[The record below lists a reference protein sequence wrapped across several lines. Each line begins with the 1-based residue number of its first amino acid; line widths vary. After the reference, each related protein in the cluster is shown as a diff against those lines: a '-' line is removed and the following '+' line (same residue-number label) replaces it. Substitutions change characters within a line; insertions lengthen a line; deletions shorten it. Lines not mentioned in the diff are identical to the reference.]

1 MVLEKLLELLVGLVL
16 AATAGT
22 GGITTA
28 QNATS
33 HANPPAPV
41 SVTEKIQL
49 GMAHAHDANS
59 ADQAASPT
67 KPDAASDGLTTAA
80 GAIANAM
87 DLAPDAADPGLQR
100 ALDAVSSAGPPSPPV
115 PNVPVDVPTGR
126 P

>member
-33 HANPPAPV
+33 HASPPAPV
-41 SVTEKIQL
+41 SVTEKIEL
-49 GMAHAHDANS
+49 GMAHAQGVQASDNAANPS
-59 ADQAASPT
+59 ASA
-67 KPDAASDGLTTAA
+67 AASDGLTTATS
-80 GAIANAM
+80 AIEHAM
-87 DLAPDAADPGLQR
+87 DLAPDAADGGLQR
-100 ALDAVSSAGPPSPPV
+100 ALDAVSSAGTAASEPHI
-115 PNVPVDVPTGR
+115 PVDVPAGR